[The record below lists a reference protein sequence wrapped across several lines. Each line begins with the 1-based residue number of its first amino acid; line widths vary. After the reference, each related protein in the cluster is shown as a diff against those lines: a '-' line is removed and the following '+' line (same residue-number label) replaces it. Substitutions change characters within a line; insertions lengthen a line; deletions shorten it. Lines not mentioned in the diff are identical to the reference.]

1 MHRPVL
7 VTPPAVLPISV
18 ADVKK
23 ALRIDSNDDDDT
35 IETFIQ
41 SAVDHYEGWTG
52 ILGICLVEQT
62 WRQSYDGFDRALCL
76 PLGPVIEA
84 VSVSWRNS
92 AGQISTV
99 PATSYTL
106 ETSAGGQSQIRFRN
120 AFAQPS
126 DLYERG
132 AVSIEYK
139 AGWAVVGDKPTVPK
153 DICTAIIARVQVGY
167 EQAANEAGS
176 TLSVVENA
184 LISKWR
190 RFSV

>member
-7 VTPPAVLPISV
+7 VTPPTALPVSV

-23 ALRIDSNDDDDT
+23 ALRIDSNDDDST
-35 IETFIQ
+35 IETLIQ

-62 WRQSYDGFDRALCL
+62 WRQSFDRFSRSFCL

-84 VSVSWRNS
+84 ISVSWRNA

-99 PATSYTL
+99 PAASYNL
-106 ETSAGGQSQIRFRN
+106 ETSAGGQSQICFRN
-120 AFAQPS
+120 AFTQPS
-126 DLYERG
+126 DLDERA
-132 AVSIEYK
+132 AVTVEYK
-139 AGWAVVGDKPTVPK
+139 AGWPVVDGKTTVSK
-153 DICTAIIARVQVGY
+153 DICTAIIARVQIGY
-167 EQAANEAGS
+167 EQSANEAGS
-176 TLSVVENA
+176 TLTVIENA